1 MLIQQFEETLSP
13 SLVKFIYQSVRISFS
28 TLSLLSFLSPH
39 SRTCMGST
47 HNQRSPMLFLLFLPF
62 SPRCAKL
69 KCAQNLSMRR
79 GGVSGPHPC
88 DAALVRAVMFSAVQQ
103 TSANGRASS
112 VDAGIRRWSQ
122 FDGRKWIEGEVLK
135 D

>member
-13 SLVKFIYQSVRISFS
+13 SLVKFIYQSVRLSFS
-28 TLSLLSFLSPH
+28 TLSLLSFLFPH
-39 SRTCMGST
+39 SRPCMGGM
-47 HNQRSPMLFLLFLPF
+47 HDRRSPMLFLLFLPF
-62 SPRCAKL
+62 SPRCAKPQ
-69 KCAQNLSMRR
+69 CAQNLSMRR

-88 DAALVRAVMFSAVQQ
+88 DVALVRAVTFSAVQQ

-122 FDGRKWIEGEVLK
+122 FDGRKLIEGEVLK